1 MLEKQPLSFDS
12 NPARFYGAISK
23 DKPLF
28 LTIRGLPK
36 FPPINELKAGRIAPP
51 RIPVRSARSEATLVR
66 PAEEQPPRPW
76 RWAM

>member
-28 LTIRGLPK
+28 LTIRRLPK
-36 FPPINELKAGRIAPP
+36 FPPINELKAGRIGT
-51 RIPVRSARSEATLVR
+51 PVHS
-66 PAEEQPPRPW
+66 PAQR
-76 RWAM
+76 